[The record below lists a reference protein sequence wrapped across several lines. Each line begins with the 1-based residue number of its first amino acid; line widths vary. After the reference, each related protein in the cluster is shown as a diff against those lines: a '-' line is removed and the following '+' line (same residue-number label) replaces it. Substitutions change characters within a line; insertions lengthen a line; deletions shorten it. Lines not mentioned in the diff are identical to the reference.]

1 MSRKITF
8 CMVAV
13 LGIASLV
20 AAACAPTPTPEETVE
35 VAATAPPEPAVG
47 EPLKIPFVGPLTGPD
62 GVDGQGAANA
72 AQLAVNLINEAGGVC
87 GGRMLEFEAYDTKA
101 DPKEGVNIATQL
113 CADEAVLGVVA
124 DYNSSVALA
133 EAPVFNE
140 CGVVQLNYYAAAP
153 DIPKIGGEWTFRAY
167 PPGQNQS
174 IYLADWLTSE
184 GYTKIGC
191 LYENTDYGLGLHE
204 AFKEEIAK
212 LGGECV
218 AEEAVLKDQT
228 DLSAVISKF
237 KAAGSEAVVA
247 MIQYQVGAYWA
258 TQAADLDL
266 EAPLY
271 GADGLYAPEIIRLGG
286 EHVEGVKTVAAY
298 LPTSTDPV
306 IVDFVQNHTDAFG
319 KPPNNPGGYAYDA
332 VNLIAVALDGSDC
345 SGREGVRDWLA
356 NNVEDIA
363 GITGATTF
371 DEYGERGF
379 APGMYIP
386 IEIQNGEW
394 VEVAR

>member
-1 MSRKITF
+1 MYSKSMKRF
-8 CMVAV
+8 AALAAMVVVVA
-13 LGIASLV
+13 LLV
-20 AAACAPTPTPEETVE
+20 AGCGPAAAGTI
-35 VAATAPPEPAVG
+35 
-47 EPLKIPFVGPLTGPD
+47 KISFVGPLTGPD
-62 GVDGQGAANA
+62 GVDGQGAADA
-72 AQLAVNLINEAGGVC
+72 AKLAVDLINEAGGVC
-87 GGRMLEFEAYDTKA
+87 GGRMLEFKAYDTKA
-101 DPKEGVNIATQL
+101 DPKEGVNIATLL
-113 CADEAVLGVVA
+113 CADEAVYAAVA

-140 CGVVQLNYYAAAP
+140 CGLVQLNYYAAAP

-174 IYLADWLTSE
+174 IYLANWVASE

-218 AEEAVLKDQT
+218 VEEAVLKDQT

-237 KAAGSEAVVA
+237 KSAEAEVVVA

-271 GADGLYAPEIIRLGG
+271 GSDGLYAPEIINLGG
-286 EHVEGVKTVAAY
+286 ESVEGTRTVAAY
-298 LPTSTDPV
+298 LPESEDPV
-306 IVDFVQNHTDAFG
+306 ITAFVQAHNDAFG
-319 KPPNNPGGYAYDA
+319 VGPNNPGGYAFDA
-332 VNLIAVALDGSDC
+332 INLIVQALESSEC
-345 SGREGVRDWLA
+345 SGREGVREWLA
-356 NNVEDIA
+356 TNVDNIR
-363 GITGATTF
+363 GVTGNISF

-379 APGMYIP
+379 APGMYVP
-386 IEIQNGEW
+386 IEIQNGTWAEV
-394 VEVAR
+394 VE